1 MPLDRFLMGLGIRQV
16 GQHIARVLARH
27 FGSLDRLMTA
37 NQAQFQQI
45 HEIGPEI
52 STSLESFFLEERNR
66 QVIERLVLL
75 GMEIEPPLEPA
86 GARREADLPLAG
98 KTFVFTGG
106 LEGYTRE
113 EARRLVESRGGEV
126 VSSVSKK
133 TAYVVVGADP
143 GSKLQQA
150 QKLGVTVL
158 NEAGFTDLM
167 TPA

>member
-1 MPLDRFLMGLGIRQV
+1 
-16 GQHIARVLARH
+16 
-27 FGSLDRLMTA
+27 
-37 NQAQFQQI
+37 
-45 HEIGPEI
+45 
-52 STSLESFFLEERNR
+52 
-66 QVIERLVLL
+66 RLVLL
-75 GMEIEPPLEPA
+75 GMEIEPPPEPA
-86 GARREADLPLAG
+86 DSRQEAGSPLAG

-133 TAYVVVGADP
+133 TSYVVVGGDP

-150 QKLGVTVL
+150 QKFGVAVL
-158 NEAGFTDLM
+158 NEAEFTDLM